1 MSLNI
6 IILAAGG
13 GKRMHSALPKVM
25 HKVGGKS
32 MLEHVLIAAQ
42 KLKPKTLNVV
52 VNSEIENIKDSFE
65 GYKINW
71 HNQLEQKGTADAV
84 KIVLPSLQKKEK
96 VLILYADTPLID
108 FQLLEKFINYMPE
121 SHVKVLTVELDNPYG
136 YGRIIREQAKE
147 EIIAKIIE
155 ESEADETQ
163 KNIKECNTGI
173 VFSDV
178 DILESLINEVKND
191 NSRKEFYLTDIVS
204 IANSKDLFVA
214 PLLSK
219 ECNSLLG
226 VNDKCQLENTEQIYQ
241 SNNRKKFLEQGVTML
256 DSRSVFFK
264 GDVEIGIDVE
274 IDANVILEGNVKLGD
289 NVKVRSN
296 TIIKD
301 SVISNDTEIK
311 PYSIV
316 EDSVIGNNC
325 NIGPF
330 ARIRPNCNL
339 EENVG
344 IGNFVEVKASNIKKN
359 TKANHLT
366 YLGDS
371 DIGENVNVGAGVITC
386 NYDGVNKHK
395 TIIKDNVFIGSDS
408 QLIAPIIVEEG
419 VTIAAGSTI
428 TDNSEKDSLLIA
440 RSRQQEKKNWKKIR

>member
-1 MSLNI
+1 MNLNI
-6 IILAAGG
+6 IILAAGK
-13 GKRMHSALPKVM
+13 GKRMHSSLPKVM

-32 MLEHVLIAAQ
+32 MLEHVLISAK
-42 KLKPKTLNVV
+42 KLNPSSINVV
-52 VNSEIENIKDSFE
+52 LSPKIESIKKSFG
-65 GYKINW
+65 GYDIAW
-71 HNQLEQKGTADAV
+71 HIQSEQKGTADAV
-84 KIVLPSLQKKEK
+84 KIVLPSLKEDEK

-108 FQLLEKFINYMPE
+108 SNLLDKFINYMPK
-121 SHVKVLTVELDNPYG
+121 SDVKVLTVNLEKPFG
-136 YGRIIREQAKE
+136 YGRIIREQAEE
-147 EIIAKIIE
+147 EIISKIIE
-155 ESEADETQ
+155 ETEADDLQ

-173 VFSDV
+173 IFSDV
-178 DILESLINEVKND
+178 STLNSLISEVKND
-191 NSRKEFYLTDIVS
+191 NSKKEFYLTDIVS
-204 IANSKDLFVA
+204 IANLKNMMVV

-219 ECNSLLG
+219 ETNSLLG
-226 VNDKCQLENTEQIYQ
+226 VNDKLQLEETEQIYQ
-241 SNNRKKFLEQGVTML
+241 SNNRKKFLRQGVTML
-256 DSRSVFFK
+256 DSKSVFFK
-264 GDVEIGIDVE
+264 GDVEIGEDVE
-274 IDANVILEGNVKLGD
+274 IEANVIFEGNVKLGD
-289 NVKVRSN
+289 KVQIKSN
-296 TIIKD
+296 TIIKNSD
-301 SVISNDTEIK
+301 ISSGTEVK
-311 PYSIV
+311 PYTII
-316 EDSVIGNNC
+316 EDSLVGKNC

-330 ARIRPNCNL
+330 ARIRPNSTL

-395 TIIKDNVFIGSDS
+395 TVIKDNVFIGSDS

-440 RSRQQEKKNWKKIR
+440 RSRQQEKKNWKR

>member
-6 IILAAGG
+6 IILAAGN

-25 HKVGGKS
+25 HKVGGKP
-32 MLEHVLIAAQ
+32 MLEHVLISAK
-42 KLKPKTLNVV
+42 KLNPKSINVV
-52 VNSEIENIKDSFE
+52 INSKIESIKSSFTDYNIK
-65 GYKINW
+65 W
-71 HNQLEQKGTADAV
+71 HNQIEQKGTADAV
-84 KIVLPSLQKKEK
+84 KTVLPNLGVKEK

-108 FQLLEKFINYMPE
+108 SLLLKTFINYMPE
-121 SHVKVLTVELDNPYG
+121 SDVKILTVELNNPYG
-136 YGRIIREQAKE
+136 YGRIIREQAEE
-147 EIIAKIIE
+147 EIISKIIE
-155 ESEADETQ
+155 ETEADEIQ

-178 DILESLINEVKND
+178 TNLQNLISEVKNN
-191 NSRKEFYLTDIVS
+191 NSKKEYYLTDIVS
-204 IANSKDLFVA
+204 IANSKGLLVA

-219 ECNSLLG
+219 EFNSLLG
-226 VNDKCQLENTEQIYQ
+226 VNDKCQLEKTEQIYQ
-241 SNNRKKFLEQGVTML
+241 NEKRNFFLKQGVTML
-256 DSRSVFFK
+256 DAKSIFFK
-264 GDVEIGIDVE
+264 GDVEIGKDVE
-274 IDANVILEGNVKLGD
+274 IDFNVMLEGNVKLGN
-289 NVKVRSN
+289 NVKIRSN

-301 SVISNDTEIK
+301 SIISDQTEIK
-311 PYSIV
+311 PYTIV

-325 NIGPF
+325 SIGPF

-344 IGNFVEVKASNIKKN
+344 IGNFVEVKSSIIKKN

-371 DIGENVNVGAGVITC
+371 EIGENVNVGAGVITC
-386 NYDGVNKHK
+386 NYDGINKHK
-395 TIIKDNVFIGSDS
+395 TIIKNNVFIGSDS

-428 TDNSEKDSLLIA
+428 TENSEKDSLLIA
-440 RSRQQEKKNWKKIR
+440 RSRQQEKKNWKK

>member
-6 IILAAGG
+6 IILAAGK
-13 GKRMHSALPKVM
+13 GKRMHSSLPKVM

-32 MLEHVLIAAQ
+32 MLEHVLISAE
-42 KLKPKTLNVV
+42 KLNPSSINVV
-52 VNSEIENIKDSFE
+52 LSPKIESIKKSFG
-65 GYKINW
+65 GYDIVW
-71 HNQLEQKGTADAV
+71 HCQSEQKGTADAV
-84 KIVLPSLQKKEK
+84 KIVLPSLKEDEK

-108 FQLLEKFINYMPE
+108 SNLLDRFINYMPK
-121 SHVKVLTVELDNPYG
+121 SDVKVLTVNLEKPFG
-136 YGRIIREQAKE
+136 YGRIIREQAEE
-147 EIIAKIIE
+147 EIISKIIE
-155 ESEADETQ
+155 ETEADDLQ

-173 VFSDV
+173 IFSDV
-178 DILESLINEVKND
+178 STLNSLISEVKND
-191 NSRKEFYLTDIVS
+191 NSKKEFYLTDIVS
-204 IANSKDLFVA
+204 IANLKNMMVV

-219 ECNSLLG
+219 ESNSLLG
-226 VNDKCQLENTEQIYQ
+226 VNDKLQLEETEQIYQ
-241 SNNRKKFLEQGVTML
+241 NTNRKKFLRQGVTML
-256 DSRSVFFK
+256 DSKSVFFK
-264 GDVEIGIDVE
+264 GDVEVGEDVE
-274 IDANVILEGNVKLGD
+274 IEANVIFEGNVKLGD
-289 NVKVRSN
+289 QVQIKSN
-296 TIIKD
+296 TIIKN
-301 SVISNDTEIK
+301 SVISSGTEVK
-311 PYSIV
+311 PYTII
-316 EDSVIGNNC
+316 EDSLVGKNC

-330 ARIRPNCNL
+330 ARIRPNSTL
-339 EENVG
+339 EESVG

-395 TIIKDNVFIGSDS
+395 TVIKDNVFIGSDS

-440 RSRQQEKKNWKKIR
+440 RSRQQEKKNWKR

>member
-6 IILAAGG
+6 IILAAGK
-13 GKRMHSALPKVM
+13 GKRMHSSLPKVM

-32 MLEHVLIAAQ
+32 MLEHVLISAK
-42 KLKPKTLNVV
+42 KLNPSSINVV
-52 VNSEIENIKDSFE
+52 LSPKIESIKKSF
-65 GYKINW
+65 GSYDIVW
-71 HNQLEQKGTADAV
+71 HSQSEQKGTADAV
-84 KIVLPSLQKKEK
+84 KIVLPSLKEDEK

-108 FQLLEKFINYMPE
+108 SNLLDRFINYMPK
-121 SHVKVLTVELDNPYG
+121 SDVKVLTVNLEKPFG
-136 YGRIIREQAKE
+136 YGRIIREQAEE
-147 EIIAKIIE
+147 EIISKIIE
-155 ESEADETQ
+155 ETEADDLQ

-173 VFSDV
+173 IFSDV
-178 DILESLINEVKND
+178 STLNSLISEVKND
-191 NSRKEFYLTDIVS
+191 NSKKEFYLTDIVS
-204 IANSKDLFVA
+204 IANLKNMMVV

-219 ECNSLLG
+219 ESNSLLG
-226 VNDKCQLENTEQIYQ
+226 VNDKLQLEETEQIYQ
-241 SNNRKKFLEQGVTML
+241 NTNRKKFLRQGVTML
-256 DSRSVFFK
+256 DSKSVFFK
-264 GDVEIGIDVE
+264 GDVEVGEDVE
-274 IDANVILEGNVKLGD
+274 IEANVIFEGNVKLGD
-289 NVKVRSN
+289 QVQIKSN
-296 TIIKD
+296 TIIKN
-301 SVISNDTEIK
+301 SVVSSGTEVK
-311 PYSIV
+311 PFTII
-316 EDSVIGNNC
+316 EDSLVGKNC

-330 ARIRPNCNL
+330 ARIRPNSTL
-339 EENVG
+339 EESVG

-395 TIIKDNVFIGSDS
+395 TVIKDNVFIGSDS

-440 RSRQQEKKNWKKIR
+440 RSRQQEKKNWKR